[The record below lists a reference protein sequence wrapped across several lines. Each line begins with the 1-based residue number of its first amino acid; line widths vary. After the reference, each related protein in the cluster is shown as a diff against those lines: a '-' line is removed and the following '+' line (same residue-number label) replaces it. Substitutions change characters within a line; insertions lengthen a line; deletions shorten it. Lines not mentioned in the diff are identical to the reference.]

1 MKVDPMGIKTSIDVS
16 VSELAPKCGIAW
28 FLPQFQLKPIKLNR
42 YRWRFISLINQ
53 SFNQSRRRRFESM
66 GNQLKPMNRRER
78 IIFEVNLKVGGVP
91 KNPNPSLRNRK
102 MKRMITTTKIS
113 PEKHISERRPRFPWQ
128 HWTINKN
135 VSASPENPWE
145 SSRFPPTLKPLKGSI
160 NLFPLPPFLQSIKNS
175 LAAFKMWRNVPITV
189 GNLRKHP
196 RESRRNSMEIV
207 IDLMKIYVSGGV
219 CGKPVEKC
227 MREHAAIL
235 PCAGMHPR
243 AGCFFPKDVV
253 SFSRLEIESELRNE
267 TAKSVGGGGR
277 RGKEGGR
284 LPAFFSLLS
293 DSRVIPEQFQSSSM
307 WKILRKSSW
316 VVSDQLRRSFKLR
329 QYRTI
334 NDIVSNEKSDP
345 SQQPN
350 EPFLTRR
357 DSNPLCFLI
366 FQPNL
371 NQKLPPPLEYIVEFL
386 EICKSQSFSFPR
398 SVFSP
403 DRFQWICERS
413 ARETTETNECR
424 RAPNGN
430 GVTDNNMLIDLLIV
444 HRNKGKRRRR
454 RKNKTPWTN

>member
-66 GNQLKPMNRRER
+66 ENQLKPMNRRER

-102 MKRMITTTKIS
+102 MKRIITTTKIS

-207 IDLMKIYVSGGV
+207 IDLMKIYVSGSV